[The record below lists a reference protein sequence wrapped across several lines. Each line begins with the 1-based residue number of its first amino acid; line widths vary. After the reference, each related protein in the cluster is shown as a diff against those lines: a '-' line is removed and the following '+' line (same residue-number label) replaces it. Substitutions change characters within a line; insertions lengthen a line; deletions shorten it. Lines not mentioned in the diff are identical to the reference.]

1 MSADNLGEITQLFE
15 KARGGD
21 KLAENRL
28 AELLMPEL
36 RRMASVY
43 LHRDFRGDS
52 METSDLVNEI
62 YLKASP
68 AVKTFNDSA
77 HFKAFVATAMYHH
90 LIDRARKIVARKK
103 HFGERVDFE
112 EAHQAPADGDV
123 TESVERAMQVAKL
136 GKAMR
141 ELEADDPRAVQVVR
155 LKNGGLTNEEIAE
168 ALGVNVSTVKRD
180 WRAARAYLAS
190 QMGQMRQ
197 GFGESSEP

>member
-1 MSADNLGEITQLFE
+1 MSAENPGEITLLFE
-15 KARGGD
+15 NARNGD

-36 RRMASVY
+36 RRMASIY

-68 AVKTFNDSA
+68 ALKTFNDSA

-90 LIDRARKIVARKK
+90 LIDRARKIITRKK
-103 HFGERVDFE
+103 HLGERVGFE
-112 EAHQAPADGDV
+112 DAYQAMTDSDGV
-123 TESVERAMQVAKL
+123 ESVERAMQVARL
-136 GKAMR
+136 GKAIQ
-141 ELEADDPRAVQVVR
+141 ELEAEDPRAVLVVK

-180 WRAARAYLAS
+180 WRAVRAYLAS
-190 QMGQMRQ
+190 RLG
-197 GFGESSEP
+197 

>member
-1 MSADNLGEITQLFE
+1 MSADNSVEITLLFE
-15 KARGGD
+15 RARNGD

-36 RRMASVY
+36 RRMAGIF

-52 METSDLVNEI
+52 METGDLVNEI
-62 YLKASP
+62 YLKAGP
-68 AVKTFNDSA
+68 ALKTFNDSA

-90 LIDRARKIVARKK
+90 LIDRARKVIARKK
-103 HFGERVDFE
+103 RLGERVDVE
-112 EAHQAPADGDV
+112 DADRSPPGGDGAA
-123 TESVERAMQVAKL
+123 SVERAIQIARL

-141 ELEADDPRAVQVVR
+141 ELEVEDPRAVRVVK

-168 ALGVNVSTVKRD
+168 AVGVDVSTVKRD

-190 QMGQMRQ
+190 RVG
-197 GFGESSEP
+197 